1 MDNSPDLRYKEN
13 REHFLQ
19 NGRNKHGGK
28 DMRLKN
34 NRKSEGLIP
43 SSDETD

>member
-19 NGRNKHGGK
+19 NGRNKNGEK
-28 DMRLKN
+28 DMRLNK
-34 NRKSEGLIP
+34 NRKTEGLIP
-43 SSDETD
+43 NYDNE